1 MDIISKKDKIKDY
14 LILSLIETVAE
25 LYSINCNIDK
35 DLIKDLILNKL
46 DDYNILD
53 ININQ
58 SNVLEIKNQIISII
72 TNDLPQNTIQQNIS
86 LFDNYKKCELI
97 GSGGYANVYQVY
109 NPLDDTQYA
118 IKKIGIRNNFY
129 PSLIEVR
136 SMAKLNHKNIVRY
149 HTSWIESLNINRKID
164 KLNNKLL
171 SLNDTTQLVKFDN
184 TKMLELDDKSCSTD
198 NSEYDETVY
207 DKFIFIQIEL
217 CKENLKEYL
226 NKNKLSFNEKK
237 QLCNQIIDGLQYIHN
252 NNVIH
257 RDLKFTNIFIDFNNE
272 VKIGDFGL
280 ATNIYDMNY
289 EEVGTYGYIA
299 PEILEGNKYNY
310 KADLYSLG
318 VVILEIFSEF
328 KTNMEKILVIKE
340 FLKNKCDN
348 NELNKLILGLINKN
362 PDNRISLDEVKI
374 ILTRL

>member
-1 MDIISKKDKIKDY
+1 
-14 LILSLIETVAE
+14 
-25 LYSINCNIDK
+25 
-35 DLIKDLILNKL
+35 
-46 DDYNILD
+46 
-53 ININQ
+53 
-58 SNVLEIKNQIISII
+58 
-72 TNDLPQNTIQQNIS
+72 
-86 LFDNYKKCELI
+86 
-97 GSGGYANVYQVY
+97 
-109 NPLDDTQYA
+109 
-118 IKKIGIRNNFY
+118 
-129 PSLIEVR
+129 
-136 SMAKLNHKNIVRY
+136 MAKLNHKNIVRY

-257 RDLKFTNIFIDFNNE
+257 RDLKLTNIFIDFNNE